1 MSALAGEIREMIAA
15 EGPIGIDRYMALAL
29 GHPKHGYYIKRDP
42 FGLGGDFITAPEIS
56 QMFGELIGLW
66 SAEVWLGMGQP
77 PAINLVE
84 LGPGRGTLISDALRA
99 LKVVDD
105 YARAITVHLVE
116 TSPILRARQQ
126 GMLDAAGFAIRW
138 HRSFADVPAGP
149 SIVIANEFFDALPV
163 KHFVR
168 TEAGWNERLVGID
181 ESGALRFGL
190 SPVVETGIRADA
202 PPGTIIEIGAAGHR
216 AMAEI
221 CERIVAHGG
230 AVLAIDYGHM
240 ETTFG
245 ETLQAMQHHLKVDPL
260 EEPGDADIT
269 AHVDF
274 ASLARAASASG
285 AQVFGPVMQ
294 GDFLT
299 SLGIFERAAG
309 LKKRADPRQSLEI
322 DRALLRLVSKGREM
336 GIDGKMVPSMGALFK
351 AICATHPS
359 LPPPPGFESLA
370 EPA

>member
-1 MSALAGEIREMIAA
+1 MSALADVIREIIAT

-29 GHPKHGYYIKRDP
+29 GHPRHGYYMTRDP

-66 SAEVWLGMGQP
+66 SAEVWMGMGQP
-77 PAINLVE
+77 PSVNLVE
-84 LGPGRGTLISDALRA
+84 LGPGRGTLMADALRA

-126 GMLDAAGFAIRW
+126 GMLDASGFALRW
-138 HRSFADVPAGP
+138 HHSFSEVPAGP
-149 SIVIANEFFDALPV
+149 TIVIANEFFDALPV

-168 TEAGWNERLVGID
+168 TDAGWNERLVGID
-181 ESGALRFGL
+181 EGGALSFGL
-190 SPVVETGIRADA
+190 SPVVETGIRAEA
-202 PPGTIIEIGAAGHR
+202 PKGTIIEIGAAGHR
-216 AMAEI
+216 VMAEI
-221 CERIVAHGG
+221 AGHIVAHGG
-230 AVLAIDYGHM
+230 ALLAIDYGHT
-240 ETTFG
+240 ETGFG
-245 ETLQAMQHHLKVDPL
+245 ETLQAMQNQLKVDPL
-260 EEPGDADIT
+260 DEPGEADLT

-274 ASLARAASASG
+274 ASLGRAASACG
-285 AQVFGPVMQ
+285 AQLCGPVTQ

-309 LKKRADPRQSLEI
+309 LKKRADARQSLDI

-336 GIDGKMVPSMGALFK
+336 GIDGKMTPSMGALFK
-351 AICATHPS
+351 VICVMHPD
-359 LPPPPGFESLA
+359 LPQPPGFEAMA
-370 EPA
+370 EA